1 MKKYFSLVL
10 CLVVSMFVFNANVN
24 AASKV
29 STLPE
34 AVEEEIGYFG
44 DSANFEDKSTFAA
57 YAEYVDK
64 LKKFNAKD
72 YSESDN
78 KVNVYIFRCKTC
90 WHCLDEVSWLAE
102 NYNKY
107 AEYINVHTYEVWN
120 DTTNSKLMNLVA
132 KHLGKKASGVPFTV
146 IGDQTFSGFS
156 EELGES
162 MMNVAKDLYESS
174 SKYDIKDYI
183 DLENV
188 QVIKEDDKKSS
199 SNAVMILLIAA
210 VLLGGGA
217 LIFLISKS
225 K

>member
-78 KVNVYIFRCKTC
+78 KVNVYIFRGKTC

-146 IGDQTFSGFS
+146 IGDQIFSGFS
-156 EELGES
+156 EEMGTAIIEA
-162 MMNVAKDLYESS
+162 AKQQKNNEDR
-174 SKYDIKDYI
+174 YDIKNVI
-183 DLENV
+183 NLEDV
-188 QVIKEDDKKSS
+188 STGEKKSD
-199 SNAVMILLIAA
+199 ATMIILILV
-210 VLLGGGA
+210 VLAGGI
-217 LIFLISKS
+217 IFIYFISKS